1 MKSEKPSKMKVP
13 PDGDEEMRKI
23 IGNRIRRIRLRFHKT
38 AKEVAEKIGM
48 KRGAL
53 SQVETGKN
61 NISAVSLWKIACFLQ
76 CDIKDFFPNVPEAHS
91 LNETD
96 LAIIAEEDES
106 AAKFIKQAFKPKKHE
121 TRRTS

>member
-1 MKSEKPSKMKVP
+1 MKSEKTSKMKVLP
-13 PDGDEEMRKI
+13 EGDKEMRKI
-23 IGNRIRRIRLRFHKT
+23 IGNRIKRIRLRFHKT

-76 CDIKDFFPNVPEAHS
+76 CDIKDFFPNVPESHT

-96 LAIIAEEDES
+96 LAIIAEENES
-106 AAKFIKQAFKPKKHE
+106 AAKYIDRAFKSKK
-121 TRRTS
+121 T